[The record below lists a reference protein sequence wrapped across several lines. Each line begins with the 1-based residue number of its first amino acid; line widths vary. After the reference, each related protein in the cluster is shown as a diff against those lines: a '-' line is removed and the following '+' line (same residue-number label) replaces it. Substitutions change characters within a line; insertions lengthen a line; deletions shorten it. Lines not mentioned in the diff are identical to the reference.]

1 MSLLPSTL
9 AVMMVV
15 LLAGASS
22 QLVQDA
28 ALSSTQLMHQQL
40 AMARAGARLRV
51 GSAALS
57 AQLQQQPEAEAEA
70 ESDIVLS
77 VPDLVVEQIKPDDL
91 AELGELPTVLYRLT
105 STGRAAQAS
114 VTLQADY
121 AVMPCDLDHSGC
133 IAEARRI
140 AWRSLAK

>member
-1 MSLLPSTL
+1 MSLLPSAL

-57 AQLQQQPEAEAEA
+57 AQLQQQPEAEAQ
-70 ESDIVLS
+70 SDIVLS

>member
-1 MSLLPSTL
+1 
-9 AVMMVV
+9 MMVV

-40 AMARAGARLRV
+40 AMARAGARLRI

-57 AQLQQQPEAEAEA
+57 AQLQQQPEAEAQ
-70 ESDIVLS
+70 SDIVLS

-121 AVMPCDLDHSGC
+121 AVIPCDLDHSGC

>member
-40 AMARAGARLRV
+40 AMARAGARLRI

-57 AQLQQQPEAEAEA
+57 AQLQQQPEAEAQ
-70 ESDIVLS
+70 SDIVLS

-140 AWRSLAK
+140 AWRSLAM

>member
-40 AMARAGARLRV
+40 AMARAGARLRL

-57 AQLQQQPEAEAEA
+57 AQLQQQPEAEAQ
-70 ESDIVLS
+70 SDIVLS

-140 AWRSLAK
+140 AWRSLAM

>member
-57 AQLQQQPEAEAEA
+57 AQLQQQPEAEA

-140 AWRSLAK
+140 AWRSLAM

>member
-40 AMARAGARLRV
+40 AMARAGVRLRV

-57 AQLQQQPEAEAEA
+57 AQLQQQPEAEAQ
-70 ESDIVLS
+70 SDIVLS

-121 AVMPCDLDHSGC
+121 AVIPCDLDDSGC

>member
-40 AMARAGARLRV
+40 AMARAGARLRI

-57 AQLQQQPEAEAEA
+57 AQLQQQPEAE
-70 ESDIVLS
+70 SDIVLS
-77 VPDLVVEQIKPDDL
+77 VSDLVVEQIKPDDL

-140 AWRSLAK
+140 AWRSLVK

>member
-40 AMARAGARLRV
+40 AMARAGARLRI

-57 AQLQQQPEAEAEA
+57 AQLQQQPEAEAQ
-70 ESDIVLS
+70 SDIVLS

-121 AVMPCDLDHSGC
+121 AVIPCDLDHSGC

>member
-40 AMARAGARLRV
+40 AMARAGVRLRV

-57 AQLQQQPEAEAEA
+57 AQLQQQPEAEAD
-70 ESDIVLS
+70 SDIVLS
-77 VPDLVVEQIKPDDL
+77 VPGLVVEQIKPDDL

-140 AWRSLAK
+140 AWRSLAM

>member
-1 MSLLPSTL
+1 
-9 AVMMVV
+9 MMVV

-40 AMARAGARLRV
+40 AMARAGVRLRV

-57 AQLQQQPEAEAEA
+57 AQLQQQPEAEAD
-70 ESDIVLS
+70 SDIVLS

-140 AWRSLAK
+140 AWRSLAM

>member
-1 MSLLPSTL
+1 MSLLPSAL

-40 AMARAGARLRV
+40 AMARAGARLRL

-57 AQLQQQPEAEAEA
+57 AQLQQQPEAEA

-140 AWRSLAK
+140 AWRSLAM

>member
-57 AQLQQQPEAEAEA
+57 AQLQQQPEAEAD
-70 ESDIVLS
+70 SDIVLS

>member
-15 LLAGASS
+15 LLVGASS

-57 AQLQQQPEAEAEA
+57 AQLQQQPEAEAD
-70 ESDIVLS
+70 SDIVLS

>member
-40 AMARAGARLRV
+40 AMARAGARLRL

-57 AQLQQQPEAEAEA
+57 AQLQQQPEAEAD
-70 ESDIVLS
+70 SDIVLS

-114 VTLQADY
+114 VILQADY
-121 AVMPCDLDHSGC
+121 AVIPCDLDHSAC